1 MILRRLRTGW
11 RCIVLTGKLTG
22 KFIGKLM
29 MKIRALVMGVG
40 GAVNVHRLG
49 RMMN

>member
-1 MILRRLRTGW
+1 MILRRLRSRW
-11 RCIVLTGKLTG
+11 RCIVLTG

>member
-1 MILRRLRTGW
+1 MILRRLRTRW
-11 RCIVLTGKLTG
+11 RGIVLAGKV
-22 KFIGKLM
+22 IGKLM
-29 MKIRALVMGVG
+29 MKSRALVMGVG